1 MQSGFFKRLILF
13 YYNGFCNMPRYG
25 IKLWIIILI
34 KLFVIFVVVK
44 FLFFNDTLK
53 TKYKNDKERSEH
65 VLENLTNIK

>member
-1 MQSGFFKRLILF
+1 MQSGFIKRFILF
-13 YYNGFCNMPRYG
+13 YYNGFRNMPRYG
-25 IKLWIIILI
+25 IKLWIINLI